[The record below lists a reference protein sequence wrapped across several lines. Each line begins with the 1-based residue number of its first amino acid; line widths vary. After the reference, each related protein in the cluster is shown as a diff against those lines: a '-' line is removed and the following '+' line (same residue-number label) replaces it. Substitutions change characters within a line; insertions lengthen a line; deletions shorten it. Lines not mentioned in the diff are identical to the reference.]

1 MKAKEL
7 YKILSNTKIP
17 CAYMVH
23 TEKVSPPFLIYRGS
37 GANNFKSDDE
47 VYYTDY
53 GYTIEYY
60 FKEKDEEKEEAIEK
74 VLNQNKIIWEKSED
88 IYIDSEKLFLIY
100 YTI

>member
-1 MKAKEL
+1 
-7 YKILSNTKIP
+7 
-17 CAYMVH
+17 MVH
-23 TEKVSPPFLIYRGS
+23 TEKVSPPFLIYRGNGS
-37 GANNFKSDDE
+37 NNFKSDDE
-47 VYYTDY
+47 VYYTNY

>member
-17 CAYMVH
+17 CAYMIH

-53 GYTIEYY
+53 G
-60 FKEKDEEKEEAIEK
+60 
-74 VLNQNKIIWEKSED
+74 LS
-88 IYIDSEKLFLIY
+88 LIH
-100 YTI
+100 I

>member
-1 MKAKEL
+1 
-7 YKILSNTKIP
+7 
-17 CAYMVH
+17 MVH

-37 GANNFKSDDE
+37 GANNLKSDDE